1 MFKVGEY
8 VVHGNDGVCKV
19 EAVEPMSGMNSD
31 RIYYTLVP
39 VYSSGSKLFV
49 PTDSTK
55 VITRAVISKNDVNKL
70 MEEWDEIDVLRVD
83 NDKKRE
89 EIYKEAL
96 RSCDTRQW
104 VKLIK
109 TSYQRNQTR
118 LANGKKATTSDER
131 YLHMA
136 QENLFGEMAIPLN
149 MSRGEAEDYF
159 IGKVESK
166 KKDKKSKK
174 TKKSTSKK
182 D

>member
-1 MFKVGEY
+1 MFQVGEY

-19 EAVEPMSGMNSD
+19 EAVEPMSGSGSD

-39 VYSSGSKLFV
+39 IYSAGSKLFV

-55 VITRAVISKNDVNKL
+55 VVTRAVISEKDVDAL
-70 MEEWDEIDVLRVD
+70 MDEWDDIETLSVE

-89 EIYKEAL
+89 DVYKAAL
-96 RSCDTRQW
+96 RSCDCRQW

-118 LANGKKATTSDER
+118 MANGKKATTSDER

-136 QENLFGEMAIPLN
+136 QENLFGEMAIPLH
-149 MSRGEAEDYF
+149 MSRVEAEDYF
-159 IGKVESK
+159 INKMNSK
-166 KKDKKSKK
+166 KGKKKSKK
-174 TKKSTSKK
+174 AKKS
-182 D
+182 

>member
-1 MFKVGEY
+1 MFSVGEY

-19 EAVEPMSGMNSD
+19 EAVEPMSGSGSD

-39 VYSSGSKLFV
+39 VYTTGSKLFV

-55 VITRAVISKNDVNKL
+55 VITRAVMSKNEVKKL
-70 MEEWDEIDVLRVD
+70 MDEWEDIELLSVE

-89 EIYKEAL
+89 EVYKAAL
-96 RSCDTRQW
+96 RSCDCRQW

-109 TSYQRNQTR
+109 TSYQRNQMR
-118 LANGKKATTSDER
+118 LKNGKKVTTSDER

-136 QENLFGEMAIPLN
+136 QESLFGEVAIPLE
-149 MSRGEAEDYF
+149 MTRGEAEDYF

-166 KKDKKSKK
+166 KKKDKKSKSA
-174 TKKSTSKK
+174 KK
-182 D
+182 

>member
-1 MFKVGEY
+1 MFNVGEY
-8 VVHGNDGVCKV
+8 VVHGNDGVCRV
-19 EAVEPMSGMNSD
+19 EAVEPMSGSGSD

-55 VITRAVISKNDVNKL
+55 VVTRAVISKNDVKKL
-70 MEEWDEIDVLRVD
+70 MDEWDDIDLLSVE

-89 EIYKEAL
+89 EVYKAAL
-96 RSCDTRQW
+96 RSCDCRQW

-109 TSYQRNQTR
+109 TSYQRNQMR
-118 LANGKKATTSDER
+118 MECGKKATTSDER

-136 QENLFGEMAIPLN
+136 QENLFGEMAIPLE

-159 IGKVESK
+159 IGKMNEKKAK
-166 KKDKKSKK
+166 KKVKKNK
-174 TKKSTSKK
+174 TSKGNTK
-182 D
+182 